1 MSTFVTVGNATQPF
15 PRLLRA
21 IVEHAER
28 LPQPVTIQYGNN
40 DFSCNTCQA
49 VAFMNME
56 QFAQTLTAATV
67 VVMHAGVGSIIH
79 ALRVGKVPVV
89 VPRLA
94 KYRELIDDHQLEIAQ
109 SLEGDGKVILVLDV
123 EKLESAVQEALAR
136 QADLERRPAVQPRLI
151 GLIAERL
158 SDFRGS
164 SS

>member
-15 PRLLRA
+15 PRLLRT

-40 DFSCNTCQA
+40 DFSCKTCQA

-56 QFAQTLTAATV
+56 QYAQTLTEATA

-79 ALRVGKVPVV
+79 ALRVGKVPIV
-89 VPRLA
+89 VPRLS
-94 KYRELIDDHQLEIAQ
+94 KYREHIDNHQLEIAQ
-109 SLEGDGKVILVLDV
+109 SLAGDGKVILVLDV

-136 QADLERRPAVQPRLI
+136 QADLERRPAVQPRMIRLI
-151 GLIAERL
+151 SERL
-158 SDFRGS
+158 SVCRNAKN
-164 SS
+164 